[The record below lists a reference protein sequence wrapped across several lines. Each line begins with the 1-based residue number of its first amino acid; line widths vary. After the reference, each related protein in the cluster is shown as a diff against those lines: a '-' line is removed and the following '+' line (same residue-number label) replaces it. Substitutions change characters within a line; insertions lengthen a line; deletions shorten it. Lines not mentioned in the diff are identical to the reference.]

1 MPRDERVLVVLAASP
16 SDMASERDVLEEV
29 IRELNLTWSRKL
41 GIRLDLVRWETH
53 GYPGFGV
60 DAQDVLNSQLPD
72 DPDIFVGLMWGR
84 YGTSTDRAGSG
95 TEEEFQRAFGRFQKD
110 STSIKIM
117 IYFKDAPIA
126 PSQIDPKQLARVQ
139 DFRSSLGDEGGLY
152 WNFGKEDEF
161 ERLIRIHLARQIQE
175 FSGGQQGKAMPD
187 KAAQTD
193 SEDVSSETSEEL
205 GLIDYLDLVDEH
217 FGSLI
222 EITKRI
228 SDETETL
235 GQRMRERSKEIE
247 EAIAQAPQGKVSRRV
262 ARTLTG
268 KAAGDMTNYV
278 TRMRAELPLFDDLLQ
293 QGAEAAG
300 RAALMAVDT
309 VSEDKNEVITAKQQL
324 EGMSEALSTAYDG
337 MVSFQISIRG
347 MPRLTA
353 VLNRAKRDSSDVIQQ
368 VLDSM
373 TSGRRVLT
381 EAIRALD
388 SLAGEVD
395 S

>member
-16 SDMASERDVLEEV
+16 SDMASERGVLEEV

-187 KAAQTD
+187 KAAQID

-228 SDETETL
+228 SDETETPGPADAGTQQRDRGGDCTGTTRE
-235 GQRMRERSKEIE
+235 GQSPRSADSDRKSCWGHDQLRYPN
-247 EAIAQAPQGKVSRRV
+247 ASRIALVRR
-262 ARTLTG
+262 
-268 KAAGDMTNYV
+268 
-278 TRMRAELPLFDDLLQ
+278 
-293 QGAEAAG
+293 
-300 RAALMAVDT
+300 
-309 VSEDKNEVITAKQQL
+309 
-324 EGMSEALSTAYDG
+324 STAA
-337 MVSFQISIRG
+337 RC
-347 MPRLTA
+347 
-353 VLNRAKRDSSDVIQQ
+353 
-368 VLDSM
+368 
-373 TSGRRVLT
+373 
-381 EAIRALD
+381 
-388 SLAGEVD
+388 
-395 S
+395 